1 MNHVTALFSNYILI
15 CAVIAWFSAQAIKL
29 IIGLIKR
36 RSFNFTILYSAGGMP
51 SSHSATVCAV
61 ACSTAL
67 TCGLASPEFALA
79 VITAFVVMYDAAGIR
94 RAAGEQA
101 KILNRIVADLEAGQ
115 TKYMT
120 KNLKELLGHTPLEV
134 FVGALLGIAIPFALR
149 LI

>member
-1 MNHVTALFSNYILI
+1 MNSITELFSNFILI

-29 IIGLIKR
+29 IIGLIQHR
-36 RSFNFTILYSAGGMP
+36 AFNFTILYSSGGMP
-51 SSHSATVCAV
+51 SSHSSTVCSM

-67 TCGLASPEFALA
+67 TCGLASPEFGLA
-79 VITAFVVMYDAAGIR
+79 VIFAFVVMYDAAGVR

-115 TKYMT
+115 TKYMS

-134 FVGALLGIAIPFALR
+134 FVGAILGIAIPFIVR

>member
-1 MNHVTALFSNYILI
+1 MNHVTELFSNYILI

-29 IIGLIKR
+29 VIGLVQH

-51 SSHSATVCAV
+51 SSHSSTVCAT

-79 VITAFVVMYDAAGIR
+79 VIFAFVVMYDAAGVR

-115 TKYMT
+115 TRYMT

-134 FVGALLGIAIPFALR
+134 FVGALLGILIPFLVR
-149 LI
+149 MI